1 MSELTYGREYIKTSL
16 NNNKPLAINKNVV
29 IAKVLDTDDPKNGGR
44 IKVFIDGIDQV
55 TTPVTSLPYAYP
67 LMSRVLHVMP
77 KVGEAVL
84 ILMADIKVD
93 KQDQLTGNRFWIGPL
108 LTNYEFINYDN
119 TDVTALLT
127 TKNTYA
133 INRNITKDPLQG
145 SKSQNRKSDEI
156 NIFPVDTNTPPQ
168 RESNLDDVTIVG
180 RNNTDITQSENKIT
194 LRAGKHKKDKP
205 TNFNNINPVYS
216 VLEFI
221 RENENEKEKNSYSL
235 TVGDE
240 IFLISHKGKYSFK
253 KILTK
258 DDIDSMRQNSQS
270 MLYGEL
276 TVSYLKTLTEV
287 FLNHIHTHPQ
297 ETPTYKDG
305 KRGRIDELREQL
317 KNIENLLAKNVKIN

>member
-29 IAKVLDTDDPKNGGR
+29 IAKVLETNDPKNGGR

-67 LMSRVLHVMP
+67 LMSRVIHVMP

-119 TDVTALLT
+119 TDIHNVIT

-133 INRNITKDPLQG
+133 INRNITSDPLQG
-145 SKSQNRKSDEI
+145 SKSQNRKSKELD
-156 NIFPVDTNTPPQ
+156 IFPVDTNTPPQ

-180 RNNTDITQSENKIT
+180 RNNTDIIQSENKVT
-194 LRAGKHKKDKP
+194 LRAGKHKKNSP
-205 TNFNNINPVYS
+205 TSANTINPTYS
-216 VLEFI
+216 ILELI
-221 RENENEKEKNSYSL
+221 DEKNSYSL

-253 KILTK
+253 KVLTK

-287 FLNHIHTHPQ
+287 FLNHIHTHSQ

-305 KRGRIDELREQL
+305 KKGRIDELTEQL